1 MIQYLY
7 NYPNTFNNGKIYHIA
22 RNNGEAFW
30 SSNYKSSAMRAIR
43 RMCAM
48 NPGCLFIL
56 INTRR
61 QLHTYNYI
69 DGKLSIKRSN

>member
-1 MIQYLY
+1 MTQYLY

-56 INTRR
+56 IDG
-61 QLHTYNYI
+61 LCPPFYTYNYI
-69 DGKLSIKRSN
+69 DGDVVARP